1 MEFYKAKEAREA
13 SQIFKKI
20 RKKIFKNVYNEI
32 WEAIKNG
39 QTEIVFYEDTYPNIS
54 NDLKYLKS
62 IGYKIKIEFGRFGNI
77 IYISWM

>member
-13 SQIFKKI
+13 SQIFKKV
-20 RKKIFKNVYNEI
+20 RNKSFENVYNEI

-39 QTEIVFYEDTYPNIS
+39 QTEVVFYEYTYPNIS
-54 NDLKYLKS
+54 SDLKYLKS
-62 IGYKIKIEFGRFGNI
+62 IGYRIKTVLGRFGNI